1 MSFLQEIEHGL
12 QTLSGHGL
20 LPQPAAVLAQ
30 QIEQY
35 LRLIERWNK
44 IHNLT
49 AVRDLHGMLYQH
61 VLDSLAVLPHI
72 QGPQIIDVGSGAGL
86 PGIPLALARPD
97 WNVTLLES
105 NQKKTAFL
113 QQVKIELKLQHV
125 SILSRRCEEVQLN
138 WSPDTIIS
146 RAFSE
151 LGNFVALTANLAM
164 PGAEKC
170 QWVAMKAHCTQKEL
184 DQITPPFFIDRVVN
198 LEVFG
203 LNADRQLIIIKK
215 R

>member
-1 MSFLQEIEHGL
+1 MSFLQEIEQGL
-12 QTLSGHGL
+12 QKQHVEL
-20 LPQPAAVLAQ
+20 LEQPAALAQ
-30 QIEQY
+30 QIERY
-35 LRLIERWNK
+35 LLLIERWNR

-49 AVRDLHGMLYQH
+49 AIRDLHDMLYQH

-97 WNVTLLES
+97 WNVTLIES

-113 QQVKIELKLQHV
+113 QQVKIELKLHHV
-125 SILSRRCEEVQLN
+125 SIVSGRCEDVQPN
-138 WSPDTIIS
+138 WRADTIIS

-151 LGNFVALTANLAM
+151 LGQFIALTTDLAM
-164 PGAEKC
+164 QGAENC
-170 QWVAMKAHCTQKEL
+170 QWVAMKAQCTQKEL
-184 DQITPPFFIDRVVN
+184 DQITPPFFIDRIVN

-203 LNADRQLIIIKK
+203 LDADRQLIIIKK